1 MQAVDLE
8 TRMSRLE
15 KEHHNLTVRI
25 QKLEKQK
32 KSSFPVFVANVIL
45 LISAG
50 LLAGYLGFFRFLP
63 WRMEQLPLQAGRVE
77 AQEFVLQDRDGAA
90 RARVT
95 VTNEGLRLMDEK
107 GNTLYAK
114 P

>member
-1 MQAVDLE
+1 MQAVDLDV
-8 TRMSRLE
+8 RMSRLE
-15 KEHHNLTVRI
+15 KENHNLTVRL

-45 LISAG
+45 LVSVG

-63 WRMEQLPLQAGRVE
+63 WRMEQLPLNAGRVE
-77 AQEFVLQDRDGAA
+77 AQEFVLQDRDGAT
-90 RARVT
+90 RARLT
-95 VTNEGLRLMDEK
+95 VTNDGFQFVDHQ
-107 GNTLYAK
+107 GNTLYSK

>member
-15 KEHHNLTVRI
+15 KEHHNLMARI

-32 KSSFPVFVANVIL
+32 RSSFPVFVANVIL
-45 LISAG
+45 LVSAG
-50 LLAGYLGFFRFLP
+50 LLAGYLGSFRSLP
-63 WRMEQLPLQAGRVE
+63 WMEKLPLQAGRIE
-77 AQEFVLQDRDGAA
+77 AQEFVLQDREGAT
-90 RARVT
+90 RARLT
-95 VTNEGLRLMDEK
+95 VTNDGFRLVDEK
-107 GNTLYAK
+107 GNAIYTK

>member
-25 QKLEKQK
+25 QKLEKQR
-32 KSSFPVFVANVIL
+32 KSSLPVFAANVVL

-50 LLAGYLGFFRFLP
+50 LLACYLGFFRFLP
-63 WRMEQLPLQAGRVE
+63 WHIEQLPLQAGRVE
-77 AQEFVLQDRDGAA
+77 AQEFVLQDREGAT
-90 RARVT
+90 RARLT
-95 VTNEGLRLMDEK
+95 VTNDGFRLVDEK
-107 GNTLYAK
+107 GNALYSK

>member
-1 MQAVDLE
+1 MQAVDLDG
-8 TRMSRLE
+8 RMSRLE
-15 KEHHNLTVRI
+15 KEHHNLTARI

-45 LISAG
+45 LVSAE
-50 LLAGYLGFFRFLP
+50 LLAGYLGSFRFLP

-77 AQEFVLQDRDGAA
+77 AQEFVLQDRDGAT
-90 RARVT
+90 RARLT
-95 VTNEGLRLMDEK
+95 VTNDGFHLMDEK
-107 GNTLYAK
+107 GNALYTK

>member
-1 MQAVDLE
+1 MPVVDLDV
-8 TRMSRLE
+8 RMSQLE
-15 KEHHNLTVRI
+15 KEIHNLAARL
-25 QKLEKQK
+25 QKLEKQR

-45 LISAG
+45 LVSIG

-77 AQEFVLQDRDGAA
+77 AQEFVLQDRDGAT
-90 RARVT
+90 RARLT
-95 VTNEGLRLMDEK
+95 VTTEGFQFVDHQ
-107 GNTLYAK
+107 GNTLYSR